1 VKLRPEQPGD
11 ESAISAVTEAAFTG
25 HPHSDGSEVGI
36 VERLRGAGALTI
48 SLVAEDAGQI
58 VGHAAFSP
66 VTIADGTTGWFGLGP
81 VSVQPGRQREG
92 IGSALIRAGLEQLR
106 QAGAAG
112 CVVLGDPAYY
122 GRFGYSHGRAAGFES
137 EYQCDALQ
145 ALAWGEAPETG
156 GLVYPSAF
164 STELAA

>member
-1 VKLRPEQPGD
+1 MKLRAERPGD
-11 ESAISAVTEAAFTG
+11 ETAISAVTEAAFTG

-36 VERLRGAGALTI
+36 VERLRLAGALTV
-48 SLVAEDAGQI
+48 SLVAEHDGQI

-66 VTIADGTTGWFGLGP
+66 VTIADGTPGWFGLGP
-81 VSVQPGRQREG
+81 VSVVPERQREG

-122 GRFGYSHGRAAGFES
+122 GRFGYAHDPALIYPCPMPEAFQQQRFSGPVPKGAVAYHAAF
-137 EYQCDALQ
+137 A
-145 ALAWGEAPETG
+145 
-156 GLVYPSAF
+156 
-164 STELAA
+164 

>member
-122 GRFGYSHGRAAGFES
+122 GRFGYTHDPVLTYPVPLPEAFQQQRFTGASPKGEVTYHAAFG
-137 EYQCDALQ
+137 
-145 ALAWGEAPETG
+145 
-156 GLVYPSAF
+156 
-164 STELAA
+164 